1 MHDLDKVFNL
11 VNTFLVSSSFFDI
24 LRKQLFFPENIHSI
38 HSQTFS
44 VREIESVDEMER
56 IELLAKKYGFYPTD
70 YLFVLKDP
78 SQKESI
84 HPETDFIP
92 FSRVVL
98 AAFRTFAQDST
109 PLIYPQMWKGKK
121 AEKYS
126 DEERMLSSG
135 ELVADGMLVLQLM
148 LLSIPLSMFLAKARE
163 TNKKPVRKE
172 PKTKKCAVATS

>member
-24 LRKQLFFPENIHSI
+24 LRRQLFFPENIHSI

-44 VREIESVDEMER
+44 VREIESVDEMKR
-56 IELLAKKYGFYPTD
+56 IERLAKQHGFYLTD

-78 SQKESI
+78 SHKESI
-84 HPETDFIP
+84 HPETDFVP
-92 FSRVVL
+92 FVNVVL
-98 AAFRTFAQDST
+98 ASFRTFAQDST
-109 PLIYPQMWKGKK
+109 PLIYPQMWKGKR

-135 ELVADGMLVLQLM
+135 ELVADGMLILQLM

-163 TNKKPVRKE
+163 TNGKSVIKE
-172 PKTKKCAVATS
+172 PKTKKCVAV

>member
-1 MHDLDKVFNL
+1 MHDLNKVFNL

-56 IELLAKKYGFYPTD
+56 IELLAKEYGFYPTD
-70 YLFVLKDP
+70 YLFVLKEP

-121 AEKYS
+121 AEK
-126 DEERMLSSG
+126 
-135 ELVADGMLVLQLM
+135 
-148 LLSIPLSMFLAKARE
+148 
-163 TNKKPVRKE
+163 
-172 PKTKKCAVATS
+172 

>member
-24 LRKQLFFPENIHSI
+24 LRRQLFFPENIHSI

-44 VREIESVDEMER
+44 VREIESVEEMKR
-56 IELLAKKYGFYPTD
+56 IERLAKQHGFYLTD

-78 SQKESI
+78 SHKESV

-92 FSRVVL
+92 FVNVVL
-98 AAFRTFAQDST
+98 ASFRTFAQDST
-109 PLIYPQMWKGKK
+109 PLIYPQMWKGKR

-126 DEERMLSSG
+126 DEDRMLSSG
-135 ELVADGMLVLQLM
+135 ELVADGMLILQLM
-148 LLSIPLSMFLAKARE
+148 LLSVPLSMFLAKAWE
-163 TNKKPVRKE
+163 TDKKPINEGSKA
-172 PKTKKCAVATS
+172 KKCAVV